1 MKMIN
6 ENRLKKVKLFLIY
19 EVIYNEIQYNNSNKV
34 THSLTN
40 NRSIRSIRNIN
51 ELKECDF

>member
-1 MKMIN
+1 MKNIN

-19 EVIYNEIQYNNSNKV
+19 NITNKYGIRKI
-34 THSLTN
+34 THSLAC
-40 NRSIRSIRNIN
+40 IRLFFSELG